1 MKVTFMLN
9 DRSVTWQTE
18 PGESLL
24 DFLRRHHVV
33 SVKKGCDGSTCG
45 VCTVLVNQKPVL
57 ACTVLAVRCEGEHI
71 HTVEGLADE
80 VEKISDAFGIEGA
93 DQCGFCNPGIALS
106 LYALKKAY
114 PKADAAQIRQYLE
127 GHLCRCS
134 GYQAQVKAALRY
146 LGGDQS

>member
-1 MKVTFMLN
+1 MKITFMLN
-9 DRSVTWQTE
+9 DRKVTWDAL

-45 VCTVLVNQKPVL
+45 VCTVLMNHKPVL
-57 ACTVLAVRCEGEHI
+57 ACTVLAMRCTGEHI

-80 VEKISDAFGIEGA
+80 VEKISEAFGIEGA

-106 LYALKKAY
+106 IYALKRENPNAE
-114 PKADAAQIRQYLE
+114 ASEIRHYLE

-146 LGGDQS
+146 IGGGQS